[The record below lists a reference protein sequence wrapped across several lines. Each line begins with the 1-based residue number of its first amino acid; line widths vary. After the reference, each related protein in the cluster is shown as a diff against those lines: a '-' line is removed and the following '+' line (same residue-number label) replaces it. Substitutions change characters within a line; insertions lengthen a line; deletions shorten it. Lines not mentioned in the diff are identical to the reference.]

1 MSIDQDTFA
10 QLLDTVERFVRERLR
25 PREDEVA
32 LADAMPAD
40 IVAEMRD
47 LGLFGLAI
55 PEEYG
60 GLGLNL
66 SEEVQVAFRLG
77 GTSPAFRSVIGTNN
91 GIGSQGIIF
100 DGTPE
105 QKVAYLPRMAAGD
118 IVGSFALTEP
128 EAGSDAGSLRTSAR
142 REGDE
147 FVLNGTK
154 RFITNAPQAGVF
166 TVFARTDPESR
177 TASGVSAFLVDA
189 NLPGITLGK
198 KDRKMGQQGAHTSDV
213 IFEDVRVPVSAVI
226 GGEKNIGKGFTTA
239 MKVLDRGRLT
249 IGAVCVGVAERLIS
263 DSVTYAIERKQFGQP
278 IADFQLVQAMLAD
291 MRTECFA
298 ARCMIEETAR
308 RFDAGQAIPTEAA
321 CSKLFASEMVGRV
334 ADKAVQIH
342 GGAGYV
348 ADSGIERFYRDV
360 RLFRIYEGTTQIQ
373 QLVIARNMI
382 RDAKRQAGA

>member
-1 MSIDQDTFA
+1 MALDADTFE
-10 QLLDTVERFVRERLR
+10 QLLDQVARFVREKLR
-25 PREDEVA
+25 PREEEVA
-32 LADAMPAD
+32 LSDAMPAD
-40 IVAEMRD
+40 IVSDMRQ

-55 PEEYG
+55 PEEFG
-60 GLGLNL
+60 GLGLNV
-66 SEEVQVAFRLG
+66 SEEVQVLFRLG
-77 GTSPAFRSVIGTNN
+77 QTSPAFRSVIGTNN

-100 DGTPE
+100 DGTAE
-105 QKVAYLPRMAAGD
+105 QKQRYLPRMASGEL
-118 IVGSFALTEP
+118 IGSFALTEP

-142 REGDE
+142 RDGDS
-147 FVLNGTK
+147 FVINGTK

-166 TVFARTDPESR
+166 TVFARTDPNTS

-189 NLPGITLGK
+189 DLPEITLGK
-198 KDRKMGQQGAHTSDV
+198 KDRKMGQQGAHTCDV
-213 IFEDVRVPVSAVI
+213 IFEDVRVPVDAII
-226 GGEKNIGKGFTTA
+226 GGEKNIGKGFATA

-249 IGAVCVGVAERLIS
+249 ISAVCVGVAERLIG
-263 DSVTYAIERKQFGQP
+263 DSLNYAIERKQFGQP
-278 IADFQLVQAMLAD
+278 IAEFQLVQAMLAD

-308 RFDAGQAIPTEAA
+308 RFDAGQPIATEAA
-321 CSKLFASEMVGRV
+321 CCKMFASEMVGRV

-373 QLVIARNMI
+373 QLVIARNMV
-382 RDAKRQAGA
+382 RDARRTAGA

>member
-40 IVAEMRD
+40 IVSEMRD

-105 QKVAYLPRMAAGD
+105 QKEAYLPRMAAGD

-263 DSVTYAIERKQFGQP
+263 DSVNYAIERKQFGQS

-321 CSKLFASEMVGRV
+321 CSKMFASEMVGRV